1 MAAVASRAA
10 HRGHDHNGHGN
21 HHLRH
26 QERYHNLHAKLNRV
40 RSEKNKKQA
49 TPAPAP
55 TPTPIKVTTTTNTT
69 ANTKKQTSGVSLQGL
84 SAEPGKTQLIE
95 TKLPEVTALI
105 AETTSKTTDFGMQ
118 RLGGP
123 MDPKAADDKNAGALN
138 LKKEDG
144 RGDGDPKTLKLS
156 RGLGAM
162 VDRKLPPVGSF
173 VPNEVLAIDASKAA
187 LAKAVSLKFS
197 ILEQIELKGLGYTLT
212 RLKTPENLNAFSG
225 VTALH
230 QASPDEGYAVNSIYG
245 TYRTTAGG
253 TPSGGGANPPPALG
267 KPQVPGNNVNQRGF
281 ASAAINW
288 QPQLAACAREITI
301 GVIDTGYDKNHPAF
315 EGARIDPKTFV
326 TGTAKPSNQ
335 HGTAVLS
342 LLTGAARSSTPG
354 LVPDA
359 AYVVVD
365 AFFADSS
372 GNAMSNTRT
381 MVQAL
386 DWLAQ
391 KKVDVANLS
400 FAGPADQLVHDA
412 IRELA
417 KRGTVILA
425 AAGNEGPEAPPSYP
439 AAYSEVIAV
448 TAVDR
453 NLAPYAYAN
462 HGKYVAVAAPGVDVW
477 TALPNRR
484 EGLQTGTSFAV
495 PFVTSVVALSYPTA
509 DKRTDGDPAAPRERA
524 LALLQKN
531 IKSMGGGRSPVFGA
545 GLVQAPSHCDRGP
558 PAAVAN
564 NGWGKVEVAPSVTP
578 VVAPSVTQSGAWIS
592 TVVKSR

>member
-187 LAKAVSLKFS
+187 LAKAVSL
-197 ILEQIELKGLGYTLT
+197 Y
-212 RLKTPENLNAFSG
+212 
-225 VTALH
+225 
-230 QASPDEGYAVNSIYG
+230 
-245 TYRTTAGG
+245 
-253 TPSGGGANPPPALG
+253 
-267 KPQVPGNNVNQRGF
+267 
-281 ASAAINW
+281 
-288 QPQLAACAREITI
+288 
-301 GVIDTGYDKNHPAF
+301 
-315 EGARIDPKTFV
+315 
-326 TGTAKPSNQ
+326 
-335 HGTAVLS
+335 
-342 LLTGAARSSTPG
+342 
-354 LVPDA
+354 
-359 AYVVVD
+359 
-365 AFFADSS
+365 
-372 GNAMSNTRT
+372 
-381 MVQAL
+381 
-386 DWLAQ
+386 
-391 KKVDVANLS
+391 S
-400 FAGPADQLVHDA
+400 F
-412 IRELA
+412 
-417 KRGTVILA
+417 
-425 AAGNEGPEAPPSYP
+425 
-439 AAYSEVIAV
+439 
-448 TAVDR
+448 
-453 NLAPYAYAN
+453 
-462 HGKYVAVAAPGVDVW
+462 
-477 TALPNRR
+477 
-484 EGLQTGTSFAV
+484 
-495 PFVTSVVALSYPTA
+495 
-509 DKRTDGDPAAPRERA
+509 
-524 LALLQKN
+524 
-531 IKSMGGGRSPVFGA
+531 
-545 GLVQAPSHCDRGP
+545 
-558 PAAVAN
+558 
-564 NGWGKVEVAPSVTP
+564 
-578 VVAPSVTQSGAWIS
+578 
-592 TVVKSR
+592 